1 MIKKKN
7 IELFSL
13 FLVVVVFFYT
23 YFSKLY
29 FQLEHID
36 EVNYLSDSLLLFE
49 GMVPSSKH
57 APSGLTTWVGTI
69 YLIIEY
75 VYYFINFNVSS
86 IAEILSTFDYVIY
99 KNYKDLTNIKLSLLV
114 LNSSLLFYFI
124 FMDREKKFFY
134 IFLFV
139 FTVFFLIVFSFSG
152 KPFFTASLFGAL
164 ALLVKK
170 NNRKLALIFFGLAI
184 AENISFLVIIFY
196 LLKNTENKIDKSM
209 IFLPF
214 IIFLAVAPWW
224 LISIFQNI
232 KIQLNFIISSN
243 NFSENLLGNYLSF
256 LCLAFYVFFM
266 MVLPFLNKIKLKII
280 LILTI
285 FLIIIFLVEFQGF
298 YLRWFLPVFLVLSF
312 EISKFQFTSKF
323 FFKITILLAIFLNL
337 VVFNFMN
344 FKSDIE
350 ILNEEKNSNYTNVLS
365 NGLLVEE
372 LDFKKYVSIQ
382 QPYLRKY
389 NIKNINYFNNEL
401 APLSFSESGNLE
413 KLYLR
418 RYEYLTK
425 YNNNISKK
433 SKFIKYSSGLKSD
446 EFYWCNKLSP
456 ENISIIYL
464 KKIKTCDDIR

>member
-7 IELFSL
+7 IELFL
-13 FLVVVVFFYT
+13 FFFIVVLFFYS

-75 VYYFINFNVSS
+75 IYYFFNFNVSS
-86 IAEILSTFDYVIY
+86 IAEIFSTFDYVIY

-114 LNSSLLFYFI
+114 LNSSLLIYFI
-124 FMDREKKFFY
+124 YKDKEKIFFY
-134 IFLFV
+134 IFLFI
-139 FTVFFLIVFSFSG
+139 FTIFFLIIFSLSG

-164 ALLVKK
+164 ALLVKE
-170 NNRKLALIFFGLAI
+170 NNRKLALIFFGLCI

-196 LLKNTENKIDKSM
+196 LLKNTENKIDSSM
-209 IFLPF
+209 IFFPF
-214 IIFLAVAPWW
+214 VIFLAVAPWW

-256 LCLAFYVFFM
+256 LCLAFYIFSM
-266 MVLPFLNKIKLKII
+266 IVLPFLNKVRLKLI
-280 LILTI
+280 LILIT

-298 YLRWFLPVFLVLSF
+298 YLRWFLPLFLVLSF
-312 EISKFQFTSKF
+312 EISKFQFASKF
-323 FFKITILLAIFLNL
+323 FFKISILIAIFINL
-337 VVFNFMN
+337 IVFNFSN

-350 ILNEEKNSNYTNVLS
+350 ILSEEKNSNYRNVLS

-389 NIKNINYFNNEL
+389 NIKNINYFNDQK

-425 YNNNISKK
+425 YSNNISKK
-433 SKFIKYSSGLKSD
+433 SKFIRYSTGLKSD
-446 EFYWCNKLSP
+446 EIYWCNKLSP